1 MKKIFWKIVL
11 LLCLTSFSL
20 YGVQWND
27 LKDGESTEKTL
38 DGNGKV
44 TTVNKLKLGKNS
56 HLKVKGKNT
65 KGIVIKG
72 GLSAEVNIGEGAT
85 LDVDIENSTKDEAG
99 ISLES
104 TFKGFIIQKN
114 GNLKLKKQFNG
125 TINSGDIF
133 KQFLDRKGEGTL
145 LRGISV
151 IKTFSTE
158 GSTRI
163 ESAGTGI
170 GFDRKTP

>member
-1 MKKIFWKIVL
+1 MKKVIWKIVL

-20 YGVQWND
+20 YGAQWND
-27 LKDGESTEKTL
+27 LKDGESAEKTL

-44 TTVNKLKLGKNS
+44 TTVNKLRLGKNS

-104 TFKGFIIQKN
+104 TF
-114 GNLKLKKQFNG
+114 
-125 TINSGDIF
+125 DI
-133 KQFLDRKGEGTL
+133 LGL
-145 LRGISV
+145 VLR
-151 IKTFSTE
+151 
-158 GSTRI
+158 
-163 ESAGTGI
+163 
-170 GFDRKTP
+170 